1 MTVFILIVNSD
12 VFFTALLQ
20 YFILGQSIAT
30 SEIMAMIGCYF
41 GIIIMVYYTSDT
53 SPSYSLTLGVVWS
66 LIAAASIA
74 VGSILIY
81 KMREL
86 HYTVVVF
93 WQGIF
98 CVGFFGMFWCYELV
112 YYGKMPYESHGDEP
126 QWYYAEMIVAALA
139 AVFANTLL
147 TICYANENPT
157 TVAVLSQL

>member
-1 MTVFILIVNSD
+1 MNSD

-41 GIIIMVYYTSDT
+41 GIIIMVYDTSDT

-98 CVGFFGMFWCYELV
+98 CVGFFLVCSGVMSLFIMARCLMSLTGMSRN
-112 YYGKMPYESHGDEP
+112 GIM
-126 QWYYAEMIVAALA
+126 QR
-139 AVFANTLL
+139 
-147 TICYANENPT
+147 
-157 TVAVLSQL
+157 